1 MSSLMLDSNNNL
13 VTNNS
18 FLEVS
23 GDTQLLQDCKNLISL
38 WLKENPFNINEGID
52 YLGFLQDNNLKA
64 IVDKIATL
72 INSDDRVNNCLI
84 ELVRDDVNVKLNV
97 NIVSKEGNTYGFIV

>member
-1 MSSLMLDSNNNL
+1 MSSLKLDSNNNL

-18 FLEVS
+18 FLEIS
-23 GDTQLLQDCKNLISL
+23 GDEQLLQDCKNLISL

-64 IVDKIATL
+64 IVDKITSL
-72 INSDDRVNNCLI
+72 INSDERVNNCLV
-84 ELVRDDVNVKLNV
+84 ELIRDDVNVKLNV
-97 NIVSKEGNTYGFIV
+97 NIVSKNGGNYGFII